1 MLLSRPYQ
9 IAKNIQMNIWCKTEM
24 INYFDSKTFQEI
36 CLAAYRGV
44 VQPESEDKRII
55 SAQWA
60 KDEDIARLLR

>member
-1 MLLSRPYQ
+1 M
-9 IAKNIQMNIWCKTEM
+9 
-24 INYFDSKTFQEI
+24 NYFQIWFLTFQEI

-60 KDEDIARLLR
+60 KDEDIARFLRWKSFDDSFHLIYELII